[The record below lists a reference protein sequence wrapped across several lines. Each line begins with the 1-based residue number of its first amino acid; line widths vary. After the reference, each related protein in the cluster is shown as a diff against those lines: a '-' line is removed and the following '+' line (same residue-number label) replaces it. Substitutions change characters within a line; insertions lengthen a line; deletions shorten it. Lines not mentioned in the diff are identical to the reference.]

1 MGCKL
6 EFSINL
12 LLDDKDAIGKI
23 NESEHRRINDI
34 DGILPSNKNG
44 KIEFSNIESETGN
57 KLKLYFDTSA
67 VSSENGVNLEDE
79 FKEGNIDNIIKIIA
93 NSTLLEKLIRSSG
106 ETSVSKLFSDNI
118 AYNNIDLADELNN
131 NNLYVLPNT
140 TINDLKYV
148 YGQHINNPSS
158 ITESLIVVND
168 NKKDKTYIGNNE
180 IEGITKVKVGDK
192 DFLFIPKSYLRN
204 KKFESYINIRD
215 TINNIKDTKEI
226 DSLLREHT
234 KNEKEKGIKEYFDK
248 IIKSK
253 AGITDDFISFCK
265 ANLEGNRYGNDA
277 DNILYNILV
286 DVSSSLKNKRK
297 NGFTS
302 YEDFSKSINRL
313 NNDNLINYIKRV
325 MESDSI
331 TDVQKNSLSSLIT
344 EETKDGSKKHA
355 INITKDNFVVFMT
368 ILSNKLDI
376 SSGLFQ
382 LTMKNETGFSLKY
395 NPFGLILDKIK
406 GLNIYNYNAYDI
418 KNIERVGDQN
428 VYSVKTSLKKE
439 NKTIYFVSPNE
450 SSFNLES
457 SKNLYNTKQD
467 AINAVNRASIKISE
481 ILPFTDIHDK
491 GNDLDDNKIIVMA
504 EDPIYTLKKGSV
516 RSVRIKPEVSTDRT
530 IRTVRILNNLKT
542 DFSDVNIGTKITTSS
557 AVADRIST
565 FVNEYIY
572 RERAKTEEEENEEE
586 NKVNQFIENLNE
598 AFNGSYDA

>member
-79 FKEGNIDNIIKIIA
+79 FKESNIDNIIKIIA

-467 AINAVNRASIKISE
+467 AINAANRASIKISE

-504 EDPIYTLKKGSV
+504 KDPIYTLKKGSV

>member
-504 EDPIYTLKKGSV
+504 EDPISTLKKGSV
-516 RSVRIKPEVSTDRT
+516 RSVRIKPEISTDRT

-572 RERAKTEEEENEEE
+572 RERAKTEEKENE
-586 NKVNQFIENLNE
+586 VNQFIENLNE

>member
-44 KIEFSNIESETGN
+44 KIEFSTIESETGN

-344 EETKDGSKKHA
+344 EETKDGSKKHV

-467 AINAVNRASIKISE
+467 AINAANRASIKISE

-516 RSVRIKPEVSTDRT
+516 RSVRIKPEVSTDST

-565 FVNEYIY
+565 FVKEYIY
-572 RERAKTEEEENEEE
+572 RERAKTEEKENEI
-586 NKVNQFIENLNE
+586 NQFIEDLNE

>member
-180 IEGITKVKVGDK
+180 IKGITKVKVGDK

-504 EDPIYTLKKGSV
+504 EDPISTLKKGSV
-516 RSVRIKPEVSTDRT
+516 RSVRIKPEISTDRT

-572 RERAKTEEEENEEE
+572 RERAKTEEKENE
-586 NKVNQFIENLNE
+586 VNQFIENLNE

>member
-572 RERAKTEEEENEEE
+572 RERAKTEEEENE
-586 NKVNQFIENLNE
+586 VNQFIENLNE

>member
-277 DNILYNILV
+277 DNMLYNTLV

-302 YEDFSKSINRL
+302 YEDFSKSINRI

-344 EETKDGSKKHA
+344 EETKDGSKKHV

-382 LTMKNETGFSLKY
+382 LISKTETGFSLKY

-428 VYSVKTSLKKE
+428 VYSVKTSLKKGS
-439 NKTIYFVSPNE
+439 KTIYFVSPNE

-467 AINAVNRASIKISE
+467 AINAANRASIKISE

-491 GNDLDDNKIIVMA
+491 GNNLDENKIIVMS

-530 IRTVRILNNLKT
+530 IGTVRILNNLKT

-565 FVNEYIY
+565 FVSEYIY
-572 RERAKTEEEENEEE
+572 RERAKTEEEENE
-586 NKVNQFIENLNE
+586 VNQFIENLNE

>member
-572 RERAKTEEEENEEE
+572 RERAKTEEKENE
-586 NKVNQFIENLNE
+586 VNQFIENLNE

>member
-467 AINAVNRASIKISE
+467 AINAANRASIKISE

-516 RSVRIKPEVSTDRT
+516 RSVRIKPKISTDRT

>member
-313 NNDNLINYIKRV
+313 NNDNLINYIKRI

-504 EDPIYTLKKGSV
+504 EDPISTLKKGSV
-516 RSVRIKPEVSTDRT
+516 RSVRIKPKISTDRT

-572 RERAKTEEEENEEE
+572 RERAKTEEEEEEE
-586 NKVNQFIENLNE
+586 NEVNQFIENLNE

>member
-1 MGCKL
+1 MYTSLHNHDGKG
-6 EFSINL
+6 S
-12 LLDDKDAIGKI
+12 LLDSILKI
-23 NESEHRRINDI
+23 
-34 DGILPSNKNG
+34 
-44 KIEFSNIESETGN
+44 
-57 KLKLYFDTSA
+57 
-67 VSSENGVNLEDE
+67 
-79 FKEGNIDNIIKIIA
+79 
-93 NSTLLEKLIRSSG
+93 
-106 ETSVSKLFSDNI
+106 
-118 AYNNIDLADELNN
+118 
-131 NNLYVLPNT
+131 
-140 TINDLKYV
+140 
-148 YGQHINNPSS
+148 
-158 ITESLIVVND
+158 
-168 NKKDKTYIGNNE
+168 
-180 IEGITKVKVGDK
+180 
-192 DFLFIPKSYLRN
+192 
-204 KKFESYINIRD
+204 
-215 TINNIKDTKEI
+215 
-226 DSLLREHT
+226 
-234 KNEKEKGIKEYFDK
+234 
-248 IIKSK
+248 
-253 AGITDDFISFCK
+253 DDFISFCK

-439 NKTIYFVSPNE
+439 SKTIYFVSPNE

-467 AINAVNRASIKISE
+467 AINAANRASIKISE

-516 RSVRIKPEVSTDRT
+516 RSVRIKPEVSTDST

-572 RERAKTEEEENEEE
+572 RERAKTEEEENEVNE
-586 NKVNQFIENLNE
+586 VNQFIENLNE
-598 AFNGSYDA
+598 AFNGSYDAWCHFIDSINNKIFIDSTNEEIVNSDEPLYNYLQKFNNQDIINMALDSYNAERESWVVTNVEQENKKFTLVKPARFSSRPVEKQGSIDNPIIETNLLLRNMVSTLESSFGIKCKEVTRKKFMEDFKLTSLSESLNAITYQGNVYLITDSEFVPELKHPMMP

>member
-344 EETKDGSKKHA
+344 EETKDGSKKHV

-504 EDPIYTLKKGSV
+504 KDPIYTLKKGSV

>member
-44 KIEFSNIESETGN
+44 KIEFSTIESETGN

-277 DNILYNILV
+277 DNMLYNTLV

-355 INITKDNFVVFMT
+355 INITKDNFVVFMI

-467 AINAVNRASIKISE
+467 AINAANRASIKISE

-516 RSVRIKPEVSTDRT
+516 RSVRIKPEVSTDRR

-565 FVNEYIY
+565 FVNDIY
-572 RERAKTEEEENEEE
+572 RERAKTEEKENKEEE